1 MDPQVTCPRCHT
13 RQPLPDP
20 DGYTCVSCGTTWL
33 FATCRSCGKRFHM
46 EPSTRSWRCPN
57 CGTENPATQAAP
69 VPPPTRP
76 GPSAPP
82 ATTPPASPSRPS
94 RSLPGVD
101 RVSVGVMVAVAVVA
115 VIAIAGLW
123 FLLGHK
129 GSSTAPPSTTGSPAI
144 TATQALSNLCHDIPI
159 DQNLRVDALRRT
171 ADQVRQDAKDLHAA
185 GNTDAARK
193 AVAVAV
199 AMDNMADTLNSHGDT
214 TADTQALSSAI
225 EAVGALCQSG

>member
-20 DGYTCVSCGTTWL
+20 DGYTCVSCGTRWT
-33 FATCRSCGKRFHM
+33 FATCRSCAKRFHM
-46 EPSTRSWRCPN
+46 EPGTGSWRCPN
-57 CGTENPATQAAP
+57 CGTQNEAAAP
-69 VPPPTRP
+69 PPPAP
-76 GPSAPP
+76 AAPP
-82 ATTPPASPSRPS
+82 ATPAGTPRPS

-101 RVSVGVMVAVAVVA
+101 RISVGVMIGVAVVA
-115 VIAIAGLW
+115 VLAIAGLW
-123 FLLGHK
+123 LLLGHK
-129 GSSTAPPSTTGSPAI
+129 GSSTTPPSSTGSPTV
-144 TATQALSNLCHDIPI
+144 TAAQALSNLCHDIPI

-171 ADQVRQDAKDLHAA
+171 ADKVRQDAKDLRAA

-214 TADTQALSSAI
+214 TEDTQALSSAI

>member
-20 DGYTCVSCGTTWL
+20 DGYTCVSCGTGWV
-33 FATCRSCGKRFHM
+33 FGTCRSCGKRFHM

-57 CGTENPATQAAP
+57 CGTENVGAQAAQT
-69 VPPPTRP
+69 PPTP
-76 GPSAPP
+76 PAPTAQAPTPTPPSAPRSP
-82 ATTPPASPSRPS
+82 RSLPGIDRISVGVMIGVAVVAVLVIAGLWLWLGPNGSSTPPASP
-94 RSLPGVD
+94 
-101 RVSVGVMVAVAVVA
+101 
-115 VIAIAGLW
+115 
-123 FLLGHK
+123 
-129 GSSTAPPSTTGSPAI
+129 TGSPTV
-144 TATQALSNLCHDIPI
+144 TAAQALSNLCHDIPI

-171 ADQVRQDAKDLHAA
+171 ADKVRQDAKDLRAA

-193 AVAVAV
+193 AVAVAT

-225 EAVGALCQSG
+225 EAVGALCQSA